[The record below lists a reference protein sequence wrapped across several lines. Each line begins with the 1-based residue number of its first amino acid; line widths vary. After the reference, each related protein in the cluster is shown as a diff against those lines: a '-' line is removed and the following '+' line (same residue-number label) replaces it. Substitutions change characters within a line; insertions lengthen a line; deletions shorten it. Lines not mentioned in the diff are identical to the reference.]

1 MMCTLGLDKRRTD
14 VFCAPK
20 LFKALKNSPEESQ
33 GTLSHPLQCPV
44 CAINFLSSYPS
55 SDFSI
60 MRLAIRALAGES
72 WPDKFTYQTGFV
84 KCLLNIF
91 ECEKSSSALF

>member
-1 MMCTLGLDKRRTD
+1 MTCTLGLDKRAD
-14 VFCAPK
+14 VFCAAK

-33 GTLSHPLQCPV
+33 GTWSHPLQCPL
-44 CAINFLSSYPS
+44 CAINFVSSYPS

-72 WPDKFTYQTGFV
+72 WPDKLTYQTGSV
-84 KCLLNIF
+84 KCLLNISD
-91 ECEKSSSALF
+91 CGNSDNALF